1 MIQVEHLSKTYQQF
15 GFPKQSISALKDVTL
30 EVKKG
35 EILAILGLNGA
46 GKTTFIKTLL
56 GLVRP
61 TSGLATLFG
70 KSVSEFAWL
79 NRIGYLPEV
88 FRVPPARTGI
98 SILRFLGA
106 CSGLTKIQLKERI
119 DYCLNLVELTDIA
132 FQKAGSYSKG
142 MVVRLGIAQAILH
155 QPEIL
160 ILDEPT
166 EGLDP
171 LGKVMIRNLLLDL
184 ASKGTTI
191 ILNSH
196 LLSEIESIA
205 HRVAILHKGQ
215 LLRWGTLSE
224 ILPTDSKYLIEF
236 TDFVPL
242 PQPWQCVMVDNRW
255 MCEANT
261 KEELQSILY
270 YLQRKHIQT
279 RSIRPIRATLE
290 EIFINHIKAQ

>member
-1 MIQVEHLSKTYQQF
+1 MIKVEHLSKTYQQF

-46 GKTTFIKTLL
+46 GKTTLIKILL

-61 TSGLATLFG
+61 TSGHATLFG
-70 KSVSEFAWL
+70 KSVSDFAWL
-79 NRIGYLPEV
+79 NHIGYLPEV
-88 FRVPPARTGI
+88 FRVPSARTGI

-106 CSGLTKIQLKERI
+106 SSGLTKIHLKERI
-119 DYCLNLVELTDIA
+119 DYCLNLVELTDAA

-155 QPEIL
+155 KPDIL

-184 ASKGTTI
+184 AKNGITI
-191 ILNSH
+191 IINSH
-196 LLSEIESIA
+196 LLSEVESVA

-215 LLRWGTLSE
+215 LLRWGTLAE
-224 ILPTDSKYLIEF
+224 IIPSNLKYWIEF
-236 TDFVPL
+236 TEFAQL
-242 PQPWQCVMVDNRW
+242 PQPFLCLMVDNQWR
-255 MCEANT
+255 CEVHST
-261 KEELQSILY
+261 EELQSILE
-270 YLQRKHIQT
+270 YLRKNNIQT
-279 RSIRPIRATLE
+279 HSIKPIRSTLE
-290 EIFINHIKAQ
+290 EIFINYIKAK

>member
-1 MIQVEHLSKTYQQF
+1 MIQVVHLSKTYQQF
-15 GFPKQSISALKDVTL
+15 GYPNQAILALKDVSL
-30 EVKKG
+30 EVQKG

-46 GKTTFIKTLL
+46 GKTTLIKTLL

-61 TSGLATLFG
+61 TSGIATLFG
-70 KSVSEFAWL
+70 KTVSDYAWL

-88 FRVPPARTGI
+88 FRVPSSRTGI

-106 CSGLTKIQLKERI
+106 SSGMTKIHLKERI
-119 DYCLNLVELTDIA
+119 DYCLNLVELTDVA
-132 FQKAGSYSKG
+132 FQKAGNYSKG

-184 ASKGTTI
+184 AKKGITI
-191 ILNSH
+191 IINSH
-196 LLSEIESIA
+196 LLSEIECIA

-224 ILPTDSKYLIEF
+224 IIPPNLKYWIEF
-236 TDFVPL
+236 TELVPL
-242 PQPWQCVMVDNRW
+242 PQPYQCMMVDNRW
-255 MCEANT
+255 MCEVHST
-261 KEELQSILY
+261 EELQSVLD
-270 YLQRKHIQT
+270 YLRKNNIQAH
-279 RSIRPIRATLE
+279 SIRPIRSTLE
-290 EIFINHIKAQ
+290 EIFINYIKAK